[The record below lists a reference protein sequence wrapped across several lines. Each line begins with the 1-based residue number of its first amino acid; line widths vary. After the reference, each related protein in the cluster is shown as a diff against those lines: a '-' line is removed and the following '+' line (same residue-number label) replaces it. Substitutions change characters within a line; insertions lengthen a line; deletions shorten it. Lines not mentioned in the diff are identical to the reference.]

1 LTCPADDR
9 IRESHARHS
18 AQYMAGS
25 RDMKDDKGI
34 VRLRRRLLKW
44 GRAHGQDFPW
54 RRTQDPYALLVAEFM
69 LHRTRADQVR
79 AVFERFMADWPT
91 LDRYV
96 VGDAEAVKQVLWPLG
111 LNWRIEG
118 MMQALTLLHTE
129 FGYVPVDK
137 EALLSIPGIGP
148 YIASAVVCFS
158 QNQPVA
164 LVDTNTVRVTGR
176 VYGLDLRGEARR
188 RKEMIN
194 QIAAACDPE
203 RPRDYYHAMIDLA
216 HMICRPKEP
225 DCRICPLLNV
235 PCSSGQEFIF

>member
-1 LTCPADDR
+1 MRAGDGAP
-9 IRESHARHS
+9 ESHAICR
-18 AQYMAGS
+18 AQYTTNS
-25 RDMKDDKGI
+25 RDMTDDKSTL
-34 VRLRRRLLKW
+34 RLRRRLLEW
-44 GRAHGQDFPW
+44 GQVNAQDFPW
-54 RRTQDPYALLVAEFM
+54 RRTQDPYAILVAEFM

-79 AVFERFMADWPT
+79 AVFERFMTAWPT

-96 VGDAEAVKQVLWPLG
+96 VGDAKAVKQVLWPLG

-118 MMQALTLLHTE
+118 MMQALTLLHAE
-129 FGYVPVDK
+129 FGYVPVDE

-176 VYGLDLRGEARR
+176 VYDLSLHGEARR
-188 RKEMIN
+188 RKAMIN
-194 QIAAACDPE
+194 QIGTACDPE

-225 DCRICPLLNV
+225 ACHLCPLLDI
-235 PCSSGQEFIF
+235 PCSFGQSSVS